1 MQDIIQKYRKILEKP
16 CPEPFKE
23 YIEELLEC
31 ISGMSERKAPE
42 QKAGIFKKT
51 LPHKVKGP
59 DYAEIKDASETVP
72 EAP

>member
-23 YIEELLEC
+23 YIEELLEH
-31 ISGMSERKAPE
+31 ISGMSERKAPT
-42 QKAGIFKKT
+42 QKATIIKKT
-51 LPHKVKGP
+51 LPYKVRGAS
-59 DYAEIKDASETVP
+59 DTDASETVP